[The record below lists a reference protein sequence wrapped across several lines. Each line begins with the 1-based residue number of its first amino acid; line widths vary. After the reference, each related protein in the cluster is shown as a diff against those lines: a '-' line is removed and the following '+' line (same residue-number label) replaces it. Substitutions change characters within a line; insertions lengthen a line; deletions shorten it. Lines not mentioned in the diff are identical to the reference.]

1 MLKSFENN
9 RGFTVLELLVVLA
22 VMGVM
27 IGALGFSFIGAN
39 QSGLGDAQ
47 RSVLSLLQ
55 KARVLAVSNSVE
67 SRILVSA
74 DIDDSEK
81 YLRQAKLVILD
92 QNNSNHWQIVEDNF
106 YLPQDTWFVGGD
118 LTPDL
123 PEWPSDAKCSWSFN
137 EQEEEFRLTPV
148 KSTSGGRD
156 IKALEQSA
164 DGLRYFYVSCN
175 PSGHFVSNAFPKMPR
190 LVFALGK
197 LMPNSSGIL
206 VPVFSDSKALA
217 GLQIQP
223 FGGLLSLEY
232 QDFGYDQ

>member
-74 DIDDSEK
+74 DSDDSEK

-106 YLPQDTWFVGGD
+106 YLPQDTWFV
-118 LTPDL
+118 
-123 PEWPSDAKCSWSFN
+123 A
-137 EQEEEFRLTPV
+137 V
-148 KSTSGGRD
+148 
-156 IKALEQSA
+156 
-164 DGLRYFYVSCN
+164 
-175 PSGHFVSNAFPKMPR
+175 
-190 LVFALGK
+190 
-197 LMPNSSGIL
+197 
-206 VPVFSDSKALA
+206 
-217 GLQIQP
+217 
-223 FGGLLSLEY
+223 LLC
-232 QDFGYDQ
+232 